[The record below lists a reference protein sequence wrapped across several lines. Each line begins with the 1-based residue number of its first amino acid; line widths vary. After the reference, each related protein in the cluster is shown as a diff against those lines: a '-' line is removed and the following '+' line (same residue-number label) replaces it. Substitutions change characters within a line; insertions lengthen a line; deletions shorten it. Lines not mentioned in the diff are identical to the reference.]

1 MDSWPAQLQQQL
13 MADSTFQ
20 VTLGTTT
27 IRSEVDVG
35 PAKVRSRFSKG
46 VDQYQG
52 CIWLDMNDYSALTD
66 FYKTT
71 LSNGALPFLFIDPFS
86 QTSQVFRFLTPPVGK
101 AIGGRLFEIDLSL
114 EKLP

>member
-20 VTLGTTT
+20 VTLGSTTV
-27 IRSEVDVG
+27 RSEVDVG
-35 PAKVRSRFSKG
+35 PAKIRSRFSKA

-52 CIWLDMNDYSALTD
+52 CIWLDFANYTVLTD

-71 LSNGALPFLFIDPFS
+71 LANGALPFLFTDPFS
-86 QTSQVFRFLTPPVGK
+86 QTSQVFRFVNPPVGK
-101 AIGGRLFEIDLSL
+101 AVGGRLFEIDLSL
-114 EKLP
+114 EKMP